1 MIQFSVEETFLKTD
15 EITNLS
21 LALTQ
26 AHQQLVNRNGKGND
40 FLGWLD
46 LPIELSHTQLTL
58 IQQCAEKLRAQSEVI
73 VVIGIGG
80 SYLGAR
86 AVIDALQ
93 NPFAALDSTQ
103 KSPTIVYAGN
113 NLSENYHAQLIALL
127 NKKEYSLIVIS
138 KSGTTT
144 EPAIAFRILKQ
155 HCEKKYGKEQAKE
168 RIVAITD
175 AAKGALKQLA
185 DNEKYTQFIIPD
197 DIGGRYSV
205 LTPVGLLPIAAAG
218 FDIFQLVDGAKKIRK
233 TLFSNITPDNNIAL
247 QYAGIRYLLYKNGR
261 KNEILVAYEPTL
273 QYFIEWFKQL
283 FGESEGKEGKGIFPT
298 GAIFSTD
305 LHSLGQYI
313 QEGERHIFETVISV
327 KHASLT
333 TPIPH
338 SKDNIDNLNYLQDK
352 SLHEI
357 NQTAELGTRMAH
369 IAGGVPNMTI
379 SIPEIK
385 ENYLGQLIFFFE
397 FSCAIGGYLLQI
409 NPFDQPGVEAYKKN
423 MFKLLKKP

>member
-113 NLSENYHAQLIALL
+113 SLSENYHAQLIALL

-155 HCEKKYGKEQAKE
+155 HCEKKYGKEQARE

-261 KNEILVAYEPTL
+261 KNEILVAYEPAL

-283 FGESEGKEGKGIFPT
+283 FGESEGKEGKG
-298 GAIFSTD
+298 
-305 LHSLGQYI
+305 
-313 QEGERHIFETVISV
+313 
-327 KHASLT
+327 
-333 TPIPH
+333 
-338 SKDNIDNLNYLQDK
+338 
-352 SLHEI
+352 
-357 NQTAELGTRMAH
+357 
-369 IAGGVPNMTI
+369 
-379 SIPEIK
+379 
-385 ENYLGQLIFFFE
+385 
-397 FSCAIGGYLLQI
+397 LL
-409 NPFDQPGVEAYKKN
+409 
-423 MFKLLKKP
+423 